1 MDSTSILALR
11 CRAVQTASSRGSPFY
26 SFKLAAMK
34 LTVQPLTPER
44 WPDLEALFNAKGC
57 SVARGCWCMFYRR
70 SGSRGPLPK
79 GTTEAQANRAA
90 LKALVDSGEPPGLI
104 GYHGKVPVGWVSI
117 GPRDDYAKLR
127 RSPVMKPVDDLPV
140 WSIICFVVPSQ
151 YRRQG
156 VARSLLAGAI
166 AYARKRGATLLEAYP
181 VDKPDRSSDD
191 AMWFGAKSMYDAVG
205 FEEVARRKAN
215 RPIVRIRAA

>member
-1 MDSTSILALR
+1 
-11 CRAVQTASSRGSPFY
+11 
-26 SFKLAAMK
+26 MK
-34 LTVQPLTPER
+34 LTVRPLTPER

-70 SGSRGPLPK
+70 SGSRVQLPK
-79 GTTEAQANRAA
+79 GTTQAQANRAE

-117 GPRDDYAKLR
+117 GPREDYAKLR
-127 RSPVMKPVDDLPV
+127 RSLVMKPVDDLPV

-151 YRRQG
+151 YRGQG
-156 VARSLLAGAI
+156 VARSLLDGAI
-166 AYARKRGATLLEAYP
+166 AYAKKRGATLLEAYP
-181 VDKPDRSSDD
+181 VDKSGRSSDD
-191 AMWFGAKSMYDAVG
+191 AMWFGAKSMYDAAG

-215 RPIVRIRAA
+215 RPIVRVRAA

>member
-1 MDSTSILALR
+1 MPAKLA
-11 CRAVQTASSRGSPFY
+11 
-26 SFKLAAMK
+26 FKLAAMK

-104 GYHGKVPVGWVSI
+104 GYRGKVPVGWVSI

-166 AYARKRGATLLEAYP
+166 DYAKERGATLLEAYP
-181 VDKPDRSSDD
+181 VDKPARSSDD